1 MSGRSWGREFWRWL
15 WLEKLQV
22 DQWFDHQAERKL
34 AGFMQTS
41 DRVLVLRQ
49 QDADWLL
56 TFLPSERVA
65 WFQRGI
71 DRDRFHPRFGN
82 PQWLREEYHLPA
94 VPIMLFVG
102 RVDASKNVLLLAQAA
117 QVLANQGKTFHVLIV
132 GEGAQATLVK
142 NPLGDRVTLIGKVP
156 QEKLG
161 AIYASSDLFVFPSEL
176 ETGPNVVVEAQA
188 AGLPVVISGFDG
200 GRQYAQASG
209 EDGILVYSRD
219 PQKWAAAIAPLLDNA
234 PYRQR
239 MGT

>member
-1 MSGRSWGREFWRWL
+1 M
-15 WLEKLQV
+15 
-22 DQWFDHQAERKL
+22 
-34 AGFMQTS
+34 
-41 DRVLVLRQ
+41 
-49 QDADWLL
+49 
-56 TFLPSERVA
+56 
-65 WFQRGI
+65 
-71 DRDRFHPRFGN
+71 
-82 PQWLREEYHLPA
+82 
-94 VPIMLFVG
+94 PIMLFVG

-161 AIYASSDLFVFPSEL
+161 AIYASSDLFVFPSES
-176 ETGPNVVVEAQA
+176 ETGPNVVVEARA
-188 AGLPVVISGFDG
+188 AGLPVFASGFDG

-209 EDGILVYSRD
+209 EDGIVVYSRD

-239 MGT
+239 MGAQVHQITQGTCPTWQEAFEQSIFCQWEAVAQDYGWRQNA